1 MTTLPSITP
10 RYAPQPAGVDWPT
23 RAWPRAES
31 DAALDTVVDEAFTAE
46 DLAITQAVLVVRGG
60 AVVAERYGGEVPF
73 FDRPAEPVTPETGL
87 LSWSMAKSMMHFI
100 IGTLVDGGRVDPS
113 APPRVPEWSG
123 ADDPRRDIRVA
134 DMLAMHDGLDW
145 NENYE
150 IGQPSDAIEM
160 LFGESRSDVAGYA
173 AARGAVAAPGSR
185 FNYSSGTTNIL
196 SRVVAD
202 LVGHG
207 DDYRAYIDERLF
219 SPLGVTSAR
228 PGFDATGV
236 WVASTFVHAT
246 AQDFARFGLLYLRGG
261 EWDGA
266 RLVSRAWTDTAQL
279 PLSVDPENGDLY
291 SWHWWVT
298 GDEYGSYWASGYE
311 GQMIVVVPAL
321 DAVIVRLG
329 RSPEANGPQRAA
341 WRDRVIAALAR

>member
-1 MTTLPSITP
+1 VTP
-10 RYAPQPAGVDWPT
+10 RYAPPPAGVDWPT
-23 RAWPRAES
+23 RAWPRAAGGS
-31 DAALDTVVDEAFTAE
+31 ALDDLVDEAFTAG
-46 DLAITQAVLVVRGG
+46 DLAITQAVVVVRAG
-60 AVVAERYGGEVPF
+60 AIIAERYGGEVPF
-73 FDRPAEPVTPETGL
+73 FDRPAEPVTPDTTL
-87 LSWSMAKSMMHFI
+87 LSWSMAKSMLHFV
-100 IGTLVDGGRVDPS
+100 IGTLVDDGRVDPD
-113 APPRVPEWSG
+113 APAPVPEWSEEG
-123 ADDPRRDIRVA
+123 DPRARIRVS
-134 DMLAMHDGLDW
+134 DMLAMRDGLDW
-145 NENYE
+145 NESYE

-160 LFGESRSDVAGYA
+160 LFGESRVDVAGYA
-173 AARGAVAAPGSR
+173 AAHDALADPGER

-202 LVGHG
+202 IVGRG
-207 DDYRAYIDERLF
+207 DEYRSFLHQRLF
-219 SPLGVTSAR
+219 APLGMTSAR

-266 RLVSRAWTDTAQL
+266 RLVSRAWTDNAQV
-279 PLSVDPENGDLY
+279 PLSVDPDNGDLY
-291 SWHWWVT
+291 SRHWYVV

-329 RSPEANGPQRAA
+329 RSPEENGPQRAA
-341 WRDRVIAALAR
+341 WRDRVIATLAR